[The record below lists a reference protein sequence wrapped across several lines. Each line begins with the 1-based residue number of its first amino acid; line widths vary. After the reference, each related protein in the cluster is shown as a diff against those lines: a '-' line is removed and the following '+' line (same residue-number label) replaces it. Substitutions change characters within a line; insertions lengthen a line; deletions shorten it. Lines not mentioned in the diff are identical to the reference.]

1 MSNRFSSLAV
11 VSLGALVVLALC
23 PEPACA
29 SDGVLVTTS
38 GRVVTG
44 EVVIQPGGRLVL
56 SPMGRFFVPDEQ
68 IRVVASDLHE
78 AYRLQRDVVV
88 APTPASR
95 MVLANWCIVYHLYD
109 EARDELK
116 LALKQDGNLDE
127 ARRLLDR
134 IDTILDPPKRPV
146 AALPPRKTSDGFL
159 IPDVESL
166 GGLPRDV
173 AAQFSGRIQPLLVN
187 KCGNAGCHGQRDDH
201 GFKLHAVRLEG
212 GAQRLQSEQ
221 NLASVLSQVD
231 ISSPLAS
238 RLLSVPRKP
247 HGGMNHGCWSGAG
260 GLAQEKML
268 RDWVNR
274 ISAHQRKFVATAQK
288 SPSLEP
294 AIEVAPPAEELVEDI
309 ESSSPVVQAVAEFSP
324 LPIPHPGRR
333 PRDSA
338 EDAPMSPPGPRGSE
352 RTQDAFDPDVFN
364 RRVHGISVYGAAGRK
379 GAR

>member
-1 MSNRFSSLAV
+1 MAF
-11 VSLGALVVLALC
+11 VSLGAFVALALC
-23 PEPACA
+23 PERASA

-44 EVVIQPGGRLVL
+44 EVVLQPGGRLVL

-68 IRVVASDLHE
+68 IRVVASDMHE
-78 AYRLQRDVVV
+78 AYRLQRDAVL
-88 APTPASR
+88 APSPASR

-134 IDTILDPPKRPV
+134 IDTVLDPPKRPV

-187 KCGNAGCHGQRDDH
+187 KCGNTGCHGQRDDNS
-201 GFKLHAVRLEG
+201 FKLHAVRLEG
-212 GAQRLQSEQ
+212 GAQRVQSEQ
-221 NLASVLSQVD
+221 NLASVLSQID

-247 HGGMNHGCWSGAG
+247 HGGMNQSCWSGAG
-260 GLAQEKML
+260 GYAQEKML
-268 RDWVNR
+268 RDWVTR
-274 ISAHQRKFVATAQK
+274 ISAHQRKFVATAER

-294 AIEVAPPAEELVEDI
+294 VIEVASQPEEFVEEADL
-309 ESSSPVVQAVAEFSP
+309 SSPVIQADAEFLP
-324 LPIPHPGRR
+324 LPVPHPGRR
-333 PRDSA
+333 SRDPVA
-338 EDAPMSPPGPRGSE
+338 DEPMSPTGPRGSE
-352 RTQDAFDPDVFN
+352 RIQDAFDPDVFN
-364 RRVHGISVYGAAGRK
+364 RRVHGISVYGAAGQK

>member
-1 MSNRFSSLAV
+1 MSITFSSFVTLSFGAFVALAF
-11 VSLGALVVLALC
+11 C
-23 PEPACA
+23 PESTRAG
-29 SDGVLVTTS
+29 DGVIVTTS

-78 AYRLQRDVVV
+78 AYRLQRDAVVS
-88 APTPASR
+88 PTPASR

-116 LALKQDGNLDE
+116 LALKQNGNLDE

-134 IDTILDPPKRPV
+134 IDTVLDPPKRPV

-187 KCGNAGCHGQRDDH
+187 KCGNTGCHGQRDDN

-221 NLASVLSQVD
+221 NLASVLSQIDV
-231 ISSPLAS
+231 SSPLAS

-247 HGGMNHGCWSGAG
+247 HGGMNQGCWSGAG
-260 GLAQEKML
+260 GHAQEKML
-268 RDWVNR
+268 RDWVTR

-294 AIEVAPPAEELVEDI
+294 VIEVASPPEEFVE
-309 ESSSPVVQAVAEFSP
+309 EVEPSMPVVQAAAEFSA
-324 LPIPHPGRR
+324 LPIPHPSKRQ
-333 PRDSA
+333 RDPA
-338 EDAPMSPPGPRGSE
+338 TDEPVSPPRTPGSE

-364 RRVHGISVYGAAGRK
+364 RRIHGISVYGAAGRK